1 MNIIDNITITDTM
14 IGAGTTIAEPS
25 AGETAWSSAAVGYVV
40 GDIRI
45 RATTHRKYKC
55 AAAHTS
61 AASPLPENDPTR
73 WVDIGPTDRWA
84 PFDIYT
90 STAAKTVTTMTYVLS
105 PGYFNCVALYG
116 LTGAQYHIEVWDLPT
131 GTPGRV
137 KIFDRAGYLTEDPL
151 GWYEYLFVATRAV
164 DKLVF
169 SGIPIRTA
177 AELTITITAAASQP
191 VGVGMIV
198 VGDYVPLISDSA
210 EWGGSLQGATA
221 EPVTY
226 SYIKTAEDGTTTIVK
241 RNSGTN
247 MRCKVALPRLYADAA
262 LQVLQGVLD
271 RPVAFVATA
280 APGYQGL
287 NVFGLAKTSPVSY
300 DSFNTATIDINV
312 TGLI

>member
-1 MNIIDNITITDTM
+1 MNIIDNITITDAM

-25 AGETAWSSAAVGYVV
+25 SGETAWASGVAYAV

-61 AASPLPENDPTR
+61 AASPLPENNPSQ

-90 STAAKTVTTMTYVLS
+90 STASKTVTTMTYVLS
-105 PGYFNCVALYG
+105 PGYFNSVALYG
-116 LTGAQYHIEVWDLPT
+116 LTGAQYSITVKDA
-131 GTPGRV
+131 PGGAT
-137 KIFDRAGYLTEDPL
+137 IFSRSGYLTEDPL

-169 SGIPIRTA
+169 SGIPIRPA
-177 AELTITITAAASQP
+177 AELTITITAAVGQP
-191 VGVGMIV
+191 VGIGMIV
-198 VGDYVPLISDSA
+198 AGDYVPLISDAA
-210 EWGGSLQGATA
+210 EWGGTLQGASA
-221 EPVTY
+221 DPVTY
-226 SYIKTAEDGTTTIVK
+226 SYIKTNDDGTTTIVK

-247 MRCKVALPRLYADAA
+247 MRCKVALPRIHADAA

-271 RPVAFVATA
+271 RPVAFIATG
-280 APGYQGL
+280 APGYAGL
-287 NVFGLAKTSPVSY
+287 SVFGYAKSAPVSY
-300 DSFNTATIDINV
+300 DSFQNATIDINV
-312 TGLI
+312 IGLI

>member
-1 MNIIDNITITDTM
+1 MNIIDNITITDAM

-25 AGETAWSSAAVGYVV
+25 SGETAWSNAAVAYAL

-90 STAAKTVTTMTYVLS
+90 STASKTVTTMTYVLS
-105 PGYFNCVALYG
+105 PGYFNSVALYG
-116 LTGAQYHIEVWDLPT
+116 LTGAQYSITVKDA
-131 GTPGRV
+131 PGGAT
-137 KIFDRAGYLTEDPL
+137 IFSRSGYLTEDPL

-169 SGIPIRTA
+169 SGIPIRPA
-177 AELTITITAAASQP
+177 AELTITITAAVGQP
-191 VGVGMIV
+191 VGIGMIV
-198 VGDYVPLISDSA
+198 AGDYVPLISDAA
-210 EWGGSLQGATA
+210 EWGGTLQGASA
-221 EPVTY
+221 DPVTY
-226 SYIKTAEDGTTTIVK
+226 SYIKTNDDGTTTIVK

-247 MRCKVALPRLYADAA
+247 MRCKVALPRIHADAA

-271 RPVAFVATA
+271 RPVAFIATG
-280 APGYQGL
+280 APGYAGL
-287 NVFGLAKTSPVSY
+287 SVFGYAKSAAVSY
-300 DSFNTATIDINV
+300 DSFQNATIDLNV
-312 TGLI
+312 IGLI